1 MVVEEMKC
9 PKCKT
14 KMVYE
19 IKTVGGGMG
28 AIAFRYSEY
37 ICPKCKCT
45 VFECDDEEIDKI
57 NDDDVY
63 EITGGQTE

>member
-14 KMVYE
+14 KMVSE
-19 IKTVGGGMG
+19 KKTVGGGMG
-28 AIAFRYSEY
+28 AKPFKYTEY
-37 ICPKCKCT
+37 TCPKCKFIVHDCS
-45 VFECDDEEIDKI
+45 DAEIDNI

-63 EITGGQTE
+63 EIGG